1 MLVGQTKLHTFVTL
15 VHLDSFVFRPS
26 HCPVA
31 YCMRSKTE
39 RWKGLGAGVVIFHTS
54 VAFI

>member
-39 RWKGLGAGVVIFHTS
+39 RWKGLGARVVIFHTS